1 MNENLNDEIYLQKSL
16 ERELN
21 IMKLIKGF
29 SFFFCCF
36 CIKYN
41 QNISIFFFNL
51 GLNIVNLLDIIK
63 TKKQTYLIFEFCN

>member
-29 SFFFCCF
+29 SFFF
-36 CIKYN
+36 
-41 QNISIFFFNL
+41 
-51 GLNIVNLLDIIK
+51 LL
-63 TKKQTYLIFEFCN
+63 LH